1 MKSHTDLFGL
11 DGKTAVI
18 AGASGAIG
26 CAIAEGFVAAGADV
40 ALSYRSNPK
49 ALSGVVAR
57 AEALGQRAKL
67 YRVNASNN
75 NEVFASADSVL
86 DDFGKVDVL
95 VNCIGGN
102 IAAAMTNEKRRFFD
116 LDVEAIEE
124 TIRLNFI
131 AGTVLPCV
139 AFGRVIARNA
149 AGGSLINISSMNSY
163 RPLEGRPAYAASKAA
178 VNNFTQWL
186 AAHLAKEYSPA
197 LRVNAIA
204 PGFFPNERTRS
215 TLFDKSGQLTE
226 RTRRIIAHTPM
237 GRLGEVEDLVG
248 TAIWYAAD
256 ASRFVTGTITAVDGG
271 FNTYAGV

>member
-149 AGGSLINISSMNSY
+149 A
-163 RPLEGRPAYAASKAA
+163 
-178 VNNFTQWL
+178 
-186 AAHLAKEYSPA
+186 
-197 LRVNAIA
+197 
-204 PGFFPNERTRS
+204 
-215 TLFDKSGQLTE
+215 
-226 RTRRIIAHTPM
+226 
-237 GRLGEVEDLVG
+237 
-248 TAIWYAAD
+248 AD
-256 ASRFVTGTITAVDGG
+256 R
-271 FNTYAGV
+271 